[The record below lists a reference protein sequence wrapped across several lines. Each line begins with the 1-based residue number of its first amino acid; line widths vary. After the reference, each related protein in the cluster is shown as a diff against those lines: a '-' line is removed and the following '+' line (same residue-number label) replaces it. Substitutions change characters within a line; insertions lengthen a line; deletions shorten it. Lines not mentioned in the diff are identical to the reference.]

1 MSAFYLFLGPTK
13 STSILLF
20 PLLGFLLFLA
30 LIYVAV
36 WKLSKEAGELE
47 ANSYQ
52 IVVKDHEI
60 EAIHAK
66 EHFITLKGEDIS
78 DLKLGFLMLKFKPK
92 NYRKIMQPYE
102 MDIHSLKAHEWK
114 GSWMGIKVPQISKK
128 DRIKLKRAIDEFKKR
143 NNIG

>member
-1 MSAFYLFLGPTK
+1 MIYIEEKFTGPLNTNYLKLSTVTAFILMSAFYLFLGPTK
-13 STSILLF
+13 SPSILLF
-20 PLLGFLLFLA
+20 PLLAFLLFLA

-66 EHFITLKGEDIS
+66 KHFITLNI
-78 DLKLGFLMLKFKPK
+78 LAV
-92 NYRKIMQPYE
+92 
-102 MDIHSLKAHEWK
+102 SL
-114 GSWMGIKVPQISKK
+114 
-128 DRIKLKRAIDEFKKR
+128 
-143 NNIG
+143 